1 MADSW
6 KDMTAADVHARN
18 ARIGNSW
25 HTPSVG
31 TSNKIATHPDI
42 NFTPTP
48 MPPKT
53 SKYKNART
61 KIGTEV
67 FDSQREARYWL
78 VLMARQ
84 QEGDIF
90 DLHRQEEFP
99 LYCPSAWQNGES
111 ETQVSTYVADFVYTD
126 RDHKLHVLDAK
137 GVRTQVYKLKKKWM
151 ELQNGIT
158 IEEV

>member
-1 MADSW
+1 MAPDSW

-18 ARIGNSW
+18 EKIRTRSQFLTKDVAE
-25 HTPSVG
+25 SVYALPAP
-31 TSNKIATHPDI
+31 KL
-42 NFTPTP
+42 
-48 MPPKT
+48 PPKP

-78 VLMARQ
+78 VLRARQ
-84 QEGDIF
+84 QEGNIF

-151 ELQNGIT
+151 ELQNGI
-158 IEEV
+158 IVEEV